1 MIAVADCTGHGVPGA
16 MVSVVCYNALNRSVR
31 EYGLTKPGEI
41 LDKTREIILSELSKH
56 DENVKDG
63 MDISLLVFE
72 KQSNKIEWAGANNPL
87 WIIESETNELI
98 EVKADKQPIGQ
109 HSHSKP
115 FTTQNISLKTGDT
128 MILLTDGYADQF
140 GAETGKK
147 FKSANLKRLILE
159 NAMLPINEI
168 ENCLLNK
175 FENWKGSEEQ
185 VDDVCMIVLKIA

>member
-1 MIAVADCTGHGVPGA
+1 
-16 MVSVVCYNALNRSVR
+16 
-31 EYGLTKPGEI
+31 
-41 LDKTREIILSELSKH
+41 
-56 DENVKDG
+56 
-63 MDISLLVFE
+63 
-72 KQSNKIEWAGANNPL
+72 
-87 WIIESETNELI
+87 
-98 EVKADKQPIGQ
+98 
-109 HSHSKP
+109 
-115 FTTQNISLKTGDT
+115 

-185 VDDVCMIVLKIA
+185 VDDVCIIVLKVS